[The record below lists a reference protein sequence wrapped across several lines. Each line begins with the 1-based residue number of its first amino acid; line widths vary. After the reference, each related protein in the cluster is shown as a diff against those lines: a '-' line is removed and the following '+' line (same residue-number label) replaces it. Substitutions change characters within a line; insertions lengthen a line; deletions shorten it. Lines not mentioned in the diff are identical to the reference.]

1 MSHLG
6 EFDRG
11 YLLPRVMPN
20 LGHGLV
26 YRTQYNQLV
35 LVRTYT
41 PKDRQHSKPAEAG
54 FKLGTLSII

>member
-6 EFDRG
+6 NFCG

-26 YRTQYNQLV
+26 NRTQYNQFV

-41 PKDRQHSKPAEAG
+41 LKDRQRSKPAEAA
-54 FKLGTLSII
+54 FKLGTLSIR

>member
-11 YLLPRVMPN
+11 YLLPRVMPH
-20 LGHGLV
+20 LGHVLV

-41 PKDRQHSKPAEAG
+41 P
-54 FKLGTLSII
+54 

>member
-6 EFDRG
+6 NFHG
-11 YLLPRVMPN
+11 YLSPHVMP
-20 LGHGLV
+20 GHGLV

-41 PKDRQHSKPAEAG
+41 PKDRQRSKPAKAG